1 MFYQYLGYDGKRR
14 EESVLSVHYII
25 KRVNKKYVSS
35 TMLNVLSLLDNWKWK
50 IKE

>member
-1 MFYQYLGYDGKRR
+1 MEQEEKNQYTLCI
-14 EESVLSVHYII
+14 HYLKNLTKNI
-25 KRVNKKYVSS
+25 SP